1 MLALLGIIL
10 GIMAVGGAL
19 YWAFRPRPLVKK
31 SPFAPASGDDDPMTA
46 ASMPDAWN

>member
-1 MLALLGIIL
+1 MLALLGIVI

-31 SPFAPASGDDDPMTA
+31 SWLAPASGEKDPMTA
-46 ASMPDAWN
+46 ASMPDVWE